1 MKHVY
6 KIYLTAI
13 FFCSP
18 FSNFAQQN
26 LAEGFFTSEAITM
39 ATDTEVFVSI
49 KKYNPTQAEIES
61 AARPSKNTLMNYLMA
76 PFDAVNV
83 SMFNKGFES
92 KLFSLNKE
100 GKDLWDITLGYS
112 DKSVASPIK
121 LHNNFI
127 FAGESVK
134 DADKVIIQKID
145 RNGKVIWKRE
155 LDSLHNVNDIY
166 VDDNRVS
173 LLVSFDVTKRI
184 EHTDNTF
191 SERIYP
197 IYFFVQL
204 NNSTGTIIKKEYQE
218 MGNYLSSLN
227 FSNPFV
233 NSDYS
238 YYLNNID
245 SAAFLNITKQKTA
258 TIVSED
264 MSKDHSILKLI
275 AGENSYH
282 LLTLLTSKKNK
293 KVYSLV
299 SDFYDK
305 NKKYETEIPIVHNET
320 NRHFM
325 YKNAGDSILIIMANS
340 KNISISYT
348 NIEGESTLYKK
359 INGPKSPVIAAGEM
373 QDKIYILQVEGR
385 DKPGTMGRI
394 KIDYY

>member
-6 KIYLTAI
+6 KIYLAAI
-13 FFCSP
+13 FFCSTL
-18 FSNFAQQN
+18 SIFAQQN
-26 LAEGFFTSEAITM
+26 QAEGFFTSEAITM
-39 ATDTEVFVSI
+39 VTDTEVFVSI
-49 KKYNPTQAEIES
+49 KKYNPTQAEIET
-61 AARPSKNTLMNYLMA
+61 AARPAKNAPMNYLMA
-76 PFDAVNV
+76 PFDAVKI

-100 GKDLWDITLGYS
+100 GKVLWDITLGYS

-145 RNGKVIWKRE
+145 RNGNVIWKKE

-166 VDDNRVS
+166 VDENRVS
-173 LLVSFDVTKRI
+173 MLVSFDATRRI
-184 EHTDNTF
+184 EHADNTF
-191 SERIYP
+191 SENIYP

-204 NNSTGTIIKKEYQE
+204 DNKTGKTIKKEYQE

-227 FSNPFV
+227 FSNPLV

-238 YYLNNID
+238 YYLSNAD
-245 SAAFLNITKQKTA
+245 SAVFLNITKQKTA
-258 TIVSED
+258 TIVSEG
-264 MSKDHSILKLI
+264 MSKDHSILELI
-275 AGENSYH
+275 AGEDSYH
-282 LLTLLTSKKNK
+282 LLTLLTSEKNK
-293 KVYSLV
+293 KVYSLI

-305 NKKYETEIPIVHNET
+305 GKKYEIEIPIVHIET

-340 KNISISYT
+340 KNVSISYT
-348 NIEGESTLYKK
+348 NIEGKSTLYKK
-359 INGPKSPVIAAGEM
+359 INAPKSPIVSAGEIE
-373 QDKIYILQVEGR
+373 DKIYILQVEGR
-385 DKPGTMGRI
+385 DKPGTLGRI
-394 KIDYY
+394 KIDFY